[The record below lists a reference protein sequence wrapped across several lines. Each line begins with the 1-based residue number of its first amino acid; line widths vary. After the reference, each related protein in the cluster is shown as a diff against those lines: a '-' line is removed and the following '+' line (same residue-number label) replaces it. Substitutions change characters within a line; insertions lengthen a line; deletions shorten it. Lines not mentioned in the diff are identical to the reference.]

1 MGQKVH
7 PIGFRLGIN
16 KVWSSRWYP
25 TSQSYAENLAE
36 DIRIRKYVFKKFAK
50 AGVADI
56 EIERAGGN
64 LKINIHSSR
73 PSIIIGKK
81 GAGAESLKE
90 ELTKICKI
98 TSGEPVLNVFEVK
111 KPDLEA
117 TLVADAIK
125 QQLERRV
132 SFRRAMKKCLS

>member
-36 DIRIRKYVFKKFAK
+36 DIRIRKYINKKFAS
-50 AGVADI
+50 AGVADV
-56 EIERAGGN
+56 EIERAGGS

-81 GAGAESLKE
+81 GSVAEALKDE
-90 ELTKICKI
+90 ILRKCKVK
-98 TSGEPVLNVFEVK
+98 SGVPSINVF
-111 KPDLEA
+111 D
-117 TLVADAIK
+117 
-125 QQLERRV
+125 V
-132 SFRRAMKKCLS
+132 SLIHI